1 MLSLS
6 ISEYSEYSTTELL
19 NYIRSWIK
27 KSYYRRS
34 KITPIYISP
43 IYIIYIHQ
51 FRIILTEIIGQTA
64 ISLNAHR
71 FNTINMY
78 ARRKSQ

>member
-6 ISEYSEYSTTELL
+6 ISEYSEYSTTELYSFL
-19 NYIRSWIK
+19 HK
-27 KSYYRRS
+27 KEVIIVARKLHQFIFHQY
-34 KITPIYISP
+34 TL
-43 IYIIYIHQ
+43 IYIHQ

-64 ISLNAHR
+64 ISLNAYR